1 MSGPGFAV
9 IDFETTGLFPGGHDR
24 VVEVAVVHVDDRGAV
39 TGQWDTLVNPGRD
52 LGPQHIHQIHAADV
66 MGAPT
71 FSQIAGE
78 LVDLLAGRVL
88 VAHNASFD
96 IRFLRAELE
105 RAGAIPPLALEP
117 WLCTM
122 QLARDFLP
130 GAGRALADCCA
141 AYDIELENAHRA
153 SVDAL
158 ATAKLLAAYMGTAA
172 DPEFWYSY
180 ISQAM
185 DEVWP
190 SLTRSG
196 SPWVPRG
203 AQSQAPASF
212 IQRITLKMPEHAGP
226 AEHLDYLALLD
237 RCLLDQQISAHEA
250 NALVDLAETL
260 GISRTTCIELHRQYF
275 DQLTAVAWADG
286 VLTTDEMADLIGV
299 AQMLDIPSDVV
310 AAAMQTRVAAE
321 PSAESVESS
330 TASFH
335 LEAGDQI
342 VLTGD
347 MVRSRDDWQRE
358 LRERGFVPWNAV
370 TKKVKLVA
378 AADPDSLSG
387 KARKARDYGIPIVD
401 EAGLMEILAR

>member
-24 VVEVAVVHVDDRGAV
+24 VVEVAVVHLDGNGSV
-39 TGQWDTLVNPGRD
+39 TGQWDTLVNPERD
-52 LGPQHIHQIHAADV
+52 LGPQHIHRIKAADV
-66 MGAPT
+66 LGAPT
-71 FSQIAGE
+71 FTQIACE
-78 LVDLLAGRVL
+78 LVDLLRGRVL

-158 ATAKLLAAYMGTAA
+158 ATAKLLAAYMGSET

-180 ISQAM
+180 ISQAL

-190 SLTRSG
+190 SLTHLG
-196 SPWVPRG
+196 SPWVSRG
-203 AQSQAPASF
+203 AQAQASASF

-226 AEHLDYLALLD
+226 VEHLDYLALLD
-237 RCLLDQQISAHEA
+237 RCLLDQQISVHEA
-250 NALVDLAETL
+250 NALVNLAETL
-260 GISRTTCIELHRQYF
+260 GISRTTCIALHRQYF

-286 VLTTDEMADLIGV
+286 VLTTDEIADLV
-299 AQMLDIPSDVV
+299 AIARMLDVPSDVV
-310 AAAMQTRVAAE
+310 VAAMQTRAAAE
-321 PSAESVESS
+321 PPAESLP
-330 TASFH
+330 AAFR
-335 LEAGDQI
+335 LQAGDQI

-347 MVRSRDDWQRE
+347 MMRSREDWQRE
-358 LRERGFVPWNAV
+358 LRERGFVPWDAV

-401 EAGLMEILAR
+401 EVGLAAMLAH